1 MRTVYYSNSGSITIR
16 TKKKIN
22 DEMAWRIF
30 ANVVMIFFCVLVL
43 VPFALL
49 VIGSVTDNKW
59 ANINGFSFFPK
70 AWSID
75 AYAYIVSKWNTIG
88 HGYLMTIV
96 VTVVGTFLSIVMTS
110 MYAYGLSDKD
120 LPGGKLLNFLTVF
133 TMLFSGGIVAS
144 FYCWTSI
151 FQIRDTIW
159 ALILPGYLM
168 NAFNII
174 LVKNY
179 YTNSIPKE
187 LIEAAKIDGAAE
199 LNAFWKV
206 VFPLSKPIIATIG
219 IMSALMYWNDWQNG
233 LYYLT
238 ARGGSRYY
246 TVQIILNNINENLN
260 FLMQNATQMGAVN
273 MADLPTTT
281 VRMAI
286 AIVGVL
292 PIMVI
297 YPFCQKYFV
306 KGITLGGVKG

>member
-1 MRTVYYSNSGSITIR
+1 MLYSKSRSIAIR
-16 TKKKIN
+16 KKAN
-22 DEMAWRIF
+22 DEKAWLIL
-30 ANVVMIFFCVLVL
+30 ANVALIIFCVMVVL
-43 VPFALL
+43 PFALL

-59 ANINGFSFFPK
+59 ASANGFSFFPK
-70 AWSID
+70 KWSLES
-75 AYAYIVSKWNTIG
+75 YAYIISKWDTIG
-88 HGYLMTIV
+88 HGYLMTIL
-96 VTVVGTFLSIVMTS
+96 VTAVGTFLSIVMTS
-110 MYAYGLSDKD
+110 MYAYGLSIKA
-120 LPGGKLLNFLTVF
+120 LPGGKLLNFLTMF
-133 TMLFSGGIVAS
+133 TMLFSGGIVSS
-144 FYCWTSI
+144 FYCWTRI

-187 LIEAAKIDGAAE
+187 IIEAAKIDGAPE
-199 LNAFWKV
+199 FKAFWRV

-219 IMSALMYWNDWQNG
+219 IMAGLMYWNDWQNG

-238 ARGGSRYY
+238 ARGGSKYY

-260 FLMQNATQMGAVN
+260 FLLQNSTSMGAVN

-292 PIMVI
+292 PIMII